1 MLSRSITR
9 GSALFFMSYNYDAE
23 RKEVKAVFFEDR
35 SREAY
40 RKAAEA
46 VQNGTANSSQKAMND
61 RASRQVG
68 KMGDDARAAQKGELK
83 SN

>member
-1 MLSRSITR
+1 MLSRSTVI
-9 GSALFFMSYNYDAE
+9 GSALFF
-23 RKEVKAVFFEDR
+23 RKEVKAMFEDR

-46 VQNGTANSSQKAMND
+46 VQNGTADSAQKAMND
-61 RASRQVG
+61 RAARYVG

>member
-1 MLSRSITR
+1 MLSRSTVI
-9 GSALFFMSYNYDAE
+9 GSALFF

-46 VQNGTANSSQKAMND
+46 VQNGTADSAQKAMND
-61 RASRQVG
+61 RAARYVG
-68 KMGDDARAAQKGELK
+68 KRGDDARAAQRGELK

>member
-1 MLSRSITR
+1 MR
-9 GSALFFMSYNYDAE
+9 SALFSFRE
-23 RKEVKAVFFEDR
+23 EVKTMFEDR

-46 VQNGTANSSQKAMND
+46 VQNGTADSAQKAMND
-61 RASRQVG
+61 RAAKYVG

>member
-1 MLSRSITR
+1 MLSRSTVI
-9 GSALFFMSYNYDAE
+9 GSALFF

-46 VQNGTANSSQKAMND
+46 VQNGTADSAQKAMND
-61 RASRQVG
+61 RAAKYVG
-68 KMGDDARAAQKGELK
+68 KMGDDARAAQRGELK
-83 SN
+83 SSN

>member
-1 MLSRSITR
+1 MLSSSTVI
-9 GSALFFMSYNYDAE
+9 GSALFF
-23 RKEVKAVFFEDR
+23 RKEVKAMFEDR

-46 VQNGTANSSQKAMND
+46 VQNGTADSTQIAMNT
-61 RASRQVG
+61 RAAKYVG

-83 SN
+83 SSN

>member
-1 MLSRSITR
+1 MLSRSTVI
-9 GSALFFMSYNYDAE
+9 GSALFF

-35 SREAY
+35 TREAY

-46 VQNGTANSSQKAMND
+46 VQNGTADSAQKAMND
-61 RASRQVG
+61 RAARYVG

>member
-1 MLSRSITR
+1 VLSRSTAI
-9 GSALFFMSYNYDAE
+9 GSALFF
-23 RKEVKAVFFEDR
+23 RKEVKAMFEDR

-46 VQNGTANSSQKAMND
+46 VQNGTADSAQKAMND
-61 RASRQVG
+61 RAARYVG

>member
-1 MLSRSITR
+1 MLSRSTVI
-9 GSALFFMSYNYDAE
+9 GSALFF
-23 RKEVKAVFFEDR
+23 RKEVKAMFEDR

-46 VQNGTANSSQKAMND
+46 VQNGTADSTQIAMNT
-61 RASRQVG
+61 RAAKYVG

>member
-1 MLSRSITR
+1 VLSRSTVI
-9 GSALFFMSYNYDAE
+9 GSALFF
-23 RKEVKAVFFEDR
+23 RKEVKTMFEDR

-46 VQNGTANSSQKAMND
+46 VQNGTADSAQKAMND
-61 RASRQVG
+61 RAAKYVG

-83 SN
+83 SSN

>member
-1 MLSRSITR
+1 MLSRSTVI
-9 GSALFFMSYNYDAE
+9 GSALFF
-23 RKEVKAVFFEDR
+23 RKEVKAMFEDR

-46 VQNGTANSSQKAMND
+46 VQNGTADSVQKTMNA
-61 RASRQVG
+61 RAAKYVG

-83 SN
+83 SSN

>member
-9 GSALFFMSYNYDAE
+9 GSALFSRE
-23 RKEVKAVFFEDR
+23 EVKAVFFEDR

-46 VQNGTANSSQKAMND
+46 VQNGTADSAQKAMND
-61 RASRQVG
+61 RAARYVG
-68 KMGDDARAAQKGELK
+68 KMGNDARAAQRGELK

>member
-9 GSALFFMSYNYDAE
+9 GSALFSRE
-23 RKEVKAVFFEDR
+23 EVKAVFFEDR

-46 VQNGTANSSQKAMND
+46 VQNGTADSAQKAMND
-61 RASRQVG
+61 RAARYVG

>member
-1 MLSRSITR
+1 MLSRSTVI
-9 GSALFFMSYNYDAE
+9 GSALFF
-23 RKEVKAVFFEDR
+23 RKEVKAGFFEDR

-46 VQNGTANSSQKAMND
+46 VQNGTADSAQKAMND
-61 RASRQVG
+61 RAARYVG

>member
-1 MLSRSITR
+1 MLSRSTVI
-9 GSALFFMSYNYDAE
+9 GSALFF
-23 RKEVKAVFFEDR
+23 RKGVKAVFFEDR

-46 VQNGTANSSQKAMND
+46 VQNGTADSAQKAMND
-61 RASRQVG
+61 RAARYVG

>member
-9 GSALFFMSYNYDAE
+9 GSALISRE
-23 RKEVKAVFFEDR
+23 EVKAVFFEDR

>member
-9 GSALFFMSYNYDAE
+9 GSALFSRE
-23 RKEVKAVFFEDR
+23 EVKAVFFEDR

-46 VQNGTANSSQKAMND
+46 VQNGTADSTQIAMNT
-61 RASRQVG
+61 RAAKYVG

-83 SN
+83 SSN

>member
-1 MLSRSITR
+1 M
-9 GSALFFMSYNYDAE
+9 
-23 RKEVKAVFFEDR
+23 FFEDR

-46 VQNGTANSSQKAMND
+46 VQNGTADSAQKAMND
-61 RASRQVG
+61 RAARYVG

-83 SN
+83 PN

>member
-1 MLSRSITR
+1 M
-9 GSALFFMSYNYDAE
+9 
-23 RKEVKAVFFEDR
+23 FEDR

-46 VQNGTANSSQKAMND
+46 VQNGTADS
-61 RASRQVG
+61 
-68 KMGDDARAAQKGELK
+68 AQKGELK

>member
-1 MLSRSITR
+1 MLSRSTVI
-9 GSALFFMSYNYDAE
+9 GSALFFRE
-23 RKEVKAVFFEDR
+23 EVKTMFEDR

-46 VQNGTANSSQKAMND
+46 VQNGTADSAQKAMND
-61 RASRQVG
+61 RAARYVG